1 MKGLQPA
8 DWADLLDRLNTS
20 DELFQDYMR
29 YLFKMNG
36 AGTFTPA
43 TRATQLCAIV
53 TTVPGDHSQC
63 QKYLPKD
70 MSLEELAVYSATHKQ
85 SMC

>member
-36 AGTFTPA
+36 AGTFTPT
-43 TRATQLCAIV
+43 TRATQLCAAV